1 MRPEESEKL
10 QHLLR
15 SASNGDSIAYEEL
28 WAMLYPKLKAAVR
41 QKVVSMPRLVNDA
54 SDLTSEALQS
64 FFRRAFVDQEFDLNC
79 PSSVWQLLKLITM
92 RHVNDVLKGLRA
104 AKRGGGLAPLSLESV
119 GGASGSGDAGSDSS
133 NDLRALIPDAKQT
146 EPSDDIEW
154 SDLLDRLLA
163 SIEDPTARQILLL
176 RLEHHSN
183 SEIADMLQISIRT
196 VQRHLKVIAGL
207 WLLESEKPL

>member
-1 MRPEESEKL
+1 MRPEETEKL
-10 QHLLR
+10 QQLLR
-15 SASNGDSIAYEEL
+15 SASSGDSLAYEEL
-28 WAMLYPKLKAAVR
+28 WGMLYPKLKAAVH

-79 PSSVWQLLKLITM
+79 PNSVWQLLKLITM
-92 RHVNDVLKGLRA
+92 RHVNDVFKGLKA
-104 AKRGGGLAPLSLESV
+104 AKRGGGVAPLSLESV
-119 GGASGSGDAGSDSS
+119 GKFSGSGDVGTDSS
-133 NDLRALIPDAKQT
+133 NDFMGLIPDVKQT
-146 EPSDDIEW
+146 EPSEEIEW
-154 SDLLDRLLA
+154 SELLDRLLA
-163 SIEDPTARQILLL
+163 SIDDKTARKILLL

-207 WLLESEKPL
+207 WRLESEKPS

>member
-1 MRPEESEKL
+1 
-10 QHLLR
+10 
-15 SASNGDSIAYEEL
+15 
-28 WAMLYPKLKAAVR
+28 MLYPRLKAAVR

-79 PSSVWQLLKLITM
+79 PNSVWQLLKLITM
-92 RHVNDVLKGLRA
+92 RHVNDVLKGLKA

-119 GGASGSGDAGSDSS
+119 GGSSGSGDVGTDSS
-133 NDLRALIPDAKQT
+133 NDFRGLIPDVKQT
-146 EPSDDIEW
+146 EPSDEIEW

-163 SIEDPTARQILLL
+163 SIEDTTARKILLL

-207 WLLESEKPL
+207 WRLESERPL

>member
-15 SASNGDSIAYEEL
+15 AASSGDSIAYDEL
-28 WAMLYPKLKAAVR
+28 WGMFYPKLKAAVR
-41 QKVVSMPRLVNDA
+41 FKVASMPRLANDA

-79 PSSVWQLLKLITM
+79 SNSVWQLLKLITM
-92 RHVNDVLKGLRA
+92 RHVNDALKGLKA
-104 AKRGGGLAPLSLESV
+104 AKRGGGLVPLSLESL
-119 GGASGSGDAGSDSS
+119 SRSDISRNAGSDSGD
-133 NDLRALIPDAKQT
+133 DLAAMVPDAKQS
-146 EPSDDIEW
+146 EPSDEIEW
-154 SDLLDRLLA
+154 SELLDRLLA
-163 SIEDPTARQILLL
+163 SIEDGTAKQILLL

-207 WLLESEKPL
+207 WQLESDKPL

>member
-15 SASNGDSIAYEEL
+15 AASSGDSVAYDEL
-28 WAMLYPKLKAAVR
+28 WGMFYPKLKAAVR
-41 QKVVSMPRLVNDA
+41 HKVASMPRLANDA

-79 PSSVWQLLKLITM
+79 PNSVWQLLKLITM
-92 RHVNDVLKGLRA
+92 RHVNDVLKGLKA
-104 AKRGGGLAPLSLESV
+104 AKRGGGVVPVSLESL
-119 GGASGSGDAGSDSS
+119 GKSFRPGDAGSDSN
-133 NDLRALIPDAKQT
+133 NDLGAMVPDVKQS
-146 EPSDDIEW
+146 EPSDEIEW

-163 SIEDPTARQILLL
+163 AIEDTTARQILLL

-183 SEIADMLQISIRT
+183 SEIADRLQISIRT

-207 WLLESEKPL
+207 WQLESDKPL

>member
-10 QHLLR
+10 QQLLR
-15 SASNGDSIAYEEL
+15 SASSGDPVAYDEL
-28 WAMLYPKLKAAVR
+28 WSMLYPKLKAAVR
-41 QKVVSMPRLVNDA
+41 YKVESMPRLVNDE

-79 PSSVWQLLKLITM
+79 PNSVWQLLKLITM
-92 RHVNDVLKGLRA
+92 RHINDVLKGLKT
-104 AKRGGGLAPLSLESV
+104 AKRGGGVAPLSLESV
-119 GGASGSGDAGSDSS
+119 SGASVSGDAGSDSS
-133 NDLRALIPDAKQT
+133 DDLRGGIPDAKQA
-146 EPSDDIEW
+146 EPSDEIEW

-163 SIEDPTARQILLL
+163 SIEDATARKILLL

-196 VQRHLKVIAGL
+196 VQRHLKMIAGL
-207 WLLESEKPL
+207 WRLESERPL